1 MLDATKYANTCPQ
14 SYELATFAGPTST
27 TEDCL
32 YLNVFTT
39 GVRGSPKPVFVWIHG
54 GGDFDGE
61 SNDYDAT
68 KLATGGP
75 LGTPTVVVTIN
86 YRLGLL
92 GFLSESHLNSEGHPW
107 GNYGILDQQAAL
119 RWAQAN
125 IAAFGGDP
133 TKVALGGQSGGAVDT
148 SANMVSPSAAGLFNR
163 AIMESVI
170 VPAFAST
177 AADALSRGNATAA
190 DCSDAACLR
199 KLSVA
204 RILQLQGTAKANGPY
219 LDPSNETVFVD
230 GTIVP
235 VQPIA
240 AWATGNFNKM
250 PVLGGATSDELT
262 FSQAITE
269 YFTGYPF
276 MAMTPQQYVDAVT
289 ARYGAKAS
297 KVLAEY
303 PLSNYGGNPTL
314 AYDRVQDDS
323 IECSVNLSTVKAL
336 AAAVPV
342 YAYDFTYQHPPVYLP
357 QMPNPYDPTG
367 QFQALAYHTGDIQF
381 LFIGYHGGHLGV
393 NLDQISGQPRDLNAS
408 ESHLSDQLVGY
419 WTNFASTGNPN
430 GNGNA
435 VWPVFTPT
443 SAIHLQQDIPVSTE
457 TEAQFRAKYKCDF
470 WDSL

>member
-1 MLDATKYANTCPQ
+1 
-14 SYELATFAGPTST
+14 
-27 TEDCL
+27 
-32 YLNVFTT
+32 
-39 GVRGSPKPVFVWIHG
+39 
-54 GGDFDGE
+54 
-61 SNDYDAT
+61 
-68 KLATGGP
+68 
-75 LGTPTVVVTIN
+75 
-86 YRLGLL
+86 
-92 GFLSESHLNSEGHPW
+92 
-107 GNYGILDQQAAL
+107 
-119 RWAQAN
+119 
-125 IAAFGGDP
+125 
-133 TKVALGGQSGGAVDT
+133 
-148 SANMVSPSAAGLFNR
+148 MVSPSAAGLFNR

-177 AADALSRGNATAA
+177 AADALSRGNAFGAA
-190 DCSDAACLR
+190 AGCSDAACLR

-276 MAMTPQQYVDAVT
+276 MAMTPQQYVDTVT

-303 PLSNYGGNPTL
+303 PLSHYGGNPTL
-314 AYDRVQDDS
+314 AYDRVQDDP

-342 YAYDFTYQHPPVYLP
+342 YAYDFTYQHPPVYMP

-367 QFQALAYHTGDIQF
+367 QFQALACHTCDIQF

-393 NLDQISGQPRDLNAS
+393 NLDQIGGQPRDLNES

-435 VWPVFTPT
+435 VWSVFTPT